1 MSGRVLLVDDDPAML
16 RLVAHELGQEGIETV
31 PASSGAEALRL
42 LEEEAPSAVVLDLL
56 LPDIPG
62 RVLLPRIEAIRPGTP
77 VVVLTVRSGVED
89 IVECMRLGAVD
100 YVPKPFERT
109 RLVASVRNAAERGA
123 LQTRVEALAR
133 ELRRGEGFGALL
145 GRSAAMAKAVDLL
158 RRASAS
164 EV

>member
-89 IVECMRLGAVD
+89 IVECMR
-100 YVPKPFERT
+100 RRRH
-109 RLVASVRNAAERGA
+109 RL
-123 LQTRVEALAR
+123 LAR
-133 ELRRGEGFGALL
+133 RP
-145 GRSAAMAKAVDLL
+145 
-158 RRASAS
+158 
-164 EV
+164 